1 MPCAQAAALYI
12 AGFERDSRLVMAKF
26 KWGDSFFQL
35 NGEYLDRYAACSD
48 SAEVI
53 KVQNEIMAMIERERT
68 TRAAEK
74 AADTQN
80 DYGGNFGIVSSSDE
94 EDGYEYYSEPEP
106 QPEVAEDAGAFGLG
120 QLADAEAK
128 RLARLQ
134 RIAPAAAPA
143 VVPMTPRDGD
153 EDLQG
158 AIDDDFGVDL
168 EGTNSADTTGSLDPA
183 WDATPKIL
191 TPVLLH
197 SGGDSSPVSYPA
209 PAAPASAYSPPATG
223 DLVDVP
229 VKSVRPG
236 LVFDDSW
243 MDDVPEGGCS
253 VIGEFKDD
261 DDVLDK
267 IEEREEEAKEAA
279 GAVAA
284 PVLDE
289 I

>member
-1 MPCAQAAALYI
+1 MPNAQAAALYI

-35 NGEYLDRYAACSD
+35 NGEYLDRYAACAD

-53 KVQNEIMAMIERERT
+53 KVQNEIMVMIETERT
-68 TRAAEK
+68 TRAADK

-80 DYGGNFGIVSSSDE
+80 DYGGNFGIESSSE
-94 EDGYEYYSEPEP
+94 EEYEYYTTEPEP
-106 QPEVAEDAGAFGLG
+106 QPEEIGAFGLG

-134 RIAPAAAPA
+134 RIAPSAPPA
-143 VVPMTPRDGD
+143 VVLMTPRDGGED
-153 EDLQG
+153 DLQG

-168 EGTNSADTTGSLDPA
+168 EGTNSADTTWSLDPA
-183 WDATPKIL
+183 WDAMPKIL
-191 TPVLLH
+191 TPAVLN
-197 SGGDSSPVSYPA
+197 SGGDNSPKSYPA
-209 PAAPASAYSPPATG
+209 PAAPPSAYSPPATG

-243 MDDVPEGGCS
+243 MYDVPEGGCS

-267 IEEREEEAKEAA
+267 IDERAEEAKEMAA
-279 GAVAA
+279 AAVAA
-284 PVLDE
+284 SVLDE